1 MFEEYWNAYHAEMR
15 TDLKNGYLR
24 LLDKSLEAGDI
35 SDDFFD
41 SLSELPVETIDEQE
55 EAYKELA
62 RSILQ
67 TRLMKGAVYLERT
80 DLTEAQRVKG
90 MQLYNKLCEELEVM
104 K

>member
-1 MFEEYWNAYHAEMR
+1 MFEEYWNAYHAKMR
-15 TDLKNGYLR
+15 IDLKNRYLR
-24 LLDKSLEAGDI
+24 LLDKSLEVGDI